1 LSKRE
6 FQNSINRPEGND
18 ASPAAIFTVVTAGF
32 LLSMFHRVSTTV
44 ISPELSADLQ
54 LSAAQLSTLSAL
66 FFYSFALVQIPL
78 GLALDRWG
86 PRLVLAV
93 LGLVGV
99 VGTVLF
105 ALAGDVWQAYLA
117 RILLGI
123 GMAGNLMGA
132 FALLVNWFPAN
143 RFATLMG
150 ALTAA
155 GTLGMMLAATPLAML
170 AGLMGW
176 RNGMLFMALVGA
188 VQAVA
193 ILAVV
198 KDRPAG
204 AVKPERQSGNPL
216 RGVYLLVRMP
226 AFWIIGLATFFRFGA
241 FMALQGLWAGPYLI
255 YGLGM
260 EPIRA
265 GNVLLVCSL
274 GYMIGL
280 PLSGRLSDRVLRTRK
295 YCIVPALFSFA
306 LLIAGLI
313 LVDHGAS
320 DWLLLSL
327 FLLIGLLSAPGQ
339 IMYAHIK
346 ELTPI
351 EMAGT
356 SMTGINFFNMLG
368 PAVLLQAAAL
378 FMPSEV
384 SGLTSPEF
392 FTPVWL
398 LLSGGLLL
406 SGVLYLLIPDSRE
419 MVGPASR

>member
-1 LSKRE
+1 MKRRRAD
-6 FQNSINRPEGND
+6 S
-18 ASPAAIFTVVTAGF
+18 SPGAIFTVVTAGF
-32 LLSMFHRVSTTV
+32 FLSMFHRVSTTV
-44 ISPELSADLQ
+44 ISPELTVDLQ
-54 LSAAQLSTLSAL
+54 LSATQLSTLSAL

-93 LGLVGV
+93 LGMIGV

-105 ALAGDVWQAYLA
+105 AMAGGYWLASLA

-132 FALLVNWFPAN
+132 FALLVNWFPAD

-155 GTLGMMLAATPLAML
+155 GTLGMMVAATPLAL
-170 AGLMGW
+170 LVDVMGW
-176 RNGMLFMALVGA
+176 RTGMLLMALVGTI
-188 VQAVA
+188 QAAA

-198 KDRPAG
+198 QDRPAG
-204 AVKPERQSGNPL
+204 TPNPQPQSGGPL
-216 RGVYLLVRMP
+216 RGLGRLARMP
-226 AFWIIGLATFFRFGA
+226 AFWVIGLATFFRFGA
-241 FMALQGLWAGPYLI
+241 FMTIQGLWAGPYLI

-260 EPIRA
+260 EPVRA
-265 GNVLLVCSL
+265 GNVLLACSL

-280 PLSGRLSDRVLRTRK
+280 PLSGRLSDKVLHTRK
-295 YCIVPALFSFA
+295 YCIVPSLFVFA
-306 LLIAGLI
+306 LLIATLA
-313 LVDHGAS
+313 LVERGAS
-320 DWLLLSL
+320 DWLLVAIFFS
-327 FLLIGLLSAPGQ
+327 FGMLSAPGQ

-346 ELTPI
+346 ELTPPG
-351 EMAGT
+351 MAGT

-378 FMPSEV
+378 FIPHEV
-384 SGLTSPEF
+384 SGMTSPEL

-398 LLSGGLLL
+398 FLSGGLLL
-406 SGVLYLLIPDSRE
+406 SGVLYLLIADSRAP
-419 MVGPASR
+419 GARSSR